1 MSPSVIVLLV
11 AMSTSVGL
19 LVGMG
24 AWKFYI
30 AFSRHRPEC
39 PYKDD
44 VIAESK
50 RVVLDITQ
58 LTQGGQS

>member
-1 MSPSVIVLLV
+1 MTLPVVLV
-11 AMSTSVGL
+11 ALSTLLGL

-24 AWKFYI
+24 MWRLYI

-39 PYKDD
+39 PYKDE

-50 RVVLDITQ
+50 RVTLDITQ
-58 LTQGGQS
+58 LTQGGR

>member
-11 AMSTSVGL
+11 AISTSLGL
-19 LVGMG
+19 LIGMVM
-24 AWKFYI
+24 WRIYI

-39 PYKDD
+39 PYKDE

-58 LTQGGQS
+58 LTQGGHS

>member
-1 MSPSVIVLLV
+1 MSPSVLIVIV
-11 AMSTSVGL
+11 TASTALGL

-24 AWKFYI
+24 IWKLYL
-30 AFSRHRPEC
+30 AFSTHRPEC
-39 PYKDD
+39 PYKDE

-58 LTQGGQS
+58 LTQGGRQ